1 MLVAVW
7 GDLTTASLCGSSIK
21 RKEDPRMIAGKG
33 TYLDDIRLPHMVHAT
48 FVRSPYAHAKIKSVD
63 VSKAK
68 AVQGVV
74 AAYTGA
80 DLQQKLG
87 PVPCAWHIPTDPPI
101 KVPRYTPLA
110 ADKVRYV
117 GDPVAVVVA
126 KDSYVAQDAAELVNV
141 EYDPLPSVVS
151 QEEAVKA
158 GAPQLYDDVPNN
170 TCFVWRVSGGD
181 VDRVFKDAEVV
192 VEQRFVNQRLQP
204 TAIETRGAVAQYNP
218 ASGETTVWIT
228 SQNPHVHRLL
238 LSGMTGIAEQK
249 MRVIAP
255 DVGGGF
261 GSKIPC
267 YGSEAVVVALAKE
280 LGTPVKWVETRREN
294 YLATSHGRDHVDYVE
309 LAAKRDGTILG
320 IKVKTY
326 ANMGAYLSTAGPGV
340 PTILFGLMLSGCY
353 KMRAVECVVHGV
365 VTNTTPVDAYRG
377 AGRPEASYVVER
389 MVDVLAHEIGM
400 DPADVRLK
408 NFIPSEDFP
417 YSVATGLQYDSG
429 NYQFALRKAMELVDY
444 WGVREQQKKRGSQR
458 RLLGIG
464 ISSYVEM
471 CGLGPSKVVRS
482 TGFGLGLW
490 DSAVVRVHPTGKVT
504 VYTGANPHGQ
514 GEETSFAQ
522 IAADELGVPFEDV
535 EVVHGDTSVTPF
547 GMGTYGS
554 RTLAVAGSAIAV
566 ASRKVVD
573 KAKKIAAALL
583 EAKEEDMVFES
594 GRLYVRGVP
603 AKYKTIQQVALE
615 SYTAENLPAGVEPGL
630 EATTF
635 YDPQNFVF
643 PFGSHICIVEVDAE
657 SGTIQIAK
665 YVAVDDCG
673 RQINPMLVEGQ
684 VHGGIT
690 QGVAQALWEEAV
702 YDDQGNLLTSSL
714 AEYAVPTAKE
724 VPSYLTD
731 YTFTPTRVN
740 PLGIKGIG
748 ETGTIAASEAVV
760 NAVVDALSGFGV
772 KHIDM
777 PLKPE
782 KIWRILKTSKA
793 SLT

>member
-1 MLVAVW
+1 
-7 GDLTTASLCGSSIK
+7 
-21 RKEDPRMIAGKG
+21 
-33 TYLDDIRLPHMVHAT
+33 
-48 FVRSPYAHAKIKSVD
+48 
-63 VSKAK
+63 
-68 AVQGVV
+68 
-74 AAYTGA
+74 
-80 DLQQKLG
+80 
-87 PVPCAWHIPTDPPI
+87 
-101 KVPRYTPLA
+101 
-110 ADKVRYV
+110 
-117 GDPVAVVVA
+117 
-126 KDSYVAQDAAELVNV
+126 
-141 EYDPLPSVVS
+141 
-151 QEEAVKA
+151 
-158 GAPQLYDDVPNN
+158 
-170 TCFVWRVSGGD
+170 
-181 VDRVFKDAEVV
+181 
-192 VEQRFVNQRLQP
+192 
-204 TAIETRGAVAQYNP
+204 
-218 ASGETTVWIT
+218 
-228 SQNPHVHRLL
+228 
-238 LSGMTGIAEQK
+238 

-267 YGSEAVVVALAKE
+267 YGSEAVVVALARE
-280 LGTPVKWVETRREN
+280 LGRPVKWVETRREN
-294 YLATSHGRDHVDYVE
+294 YVATSHGRDHVEYVE
-309 LAAKRDGTILG
+309 LAAKKDGTILG
-320 IKVKTY
+320 IRVKTY

-353 KMRAVECVVHGV
+353 KMRAVDCVVYGV
-365 VTNTTPVDAYRG
+365 LTNTTPVDAYRG

-389 MVDVLAHEIGM
+389 MVDTLAHEIGM
-400 DPADVRLK
+400 DPAEVRLK
-408 NFIPSEDFP
+408 NFIATEDFP
-417 YSVATGLQYDSG
+417 YTVATGLQYDSG
-429 NYQFALRKAMELVDY
+429 NYQASLKRAMELVDY
-444 WGVREQQKKRGSQR
+444 WGLREQQKKGSR
-458 RLLGIG
+458 RKLLGIG

-554 RTLAVAGSAIAV
+554 RTLSVAGSAIAV
-566 ASRKVVD
+566 ASRKVVE

-583 EAKEEDMVFES
+583 EAKEEDVVFES
-594 GRLYVRGVP
+594 GKLYVRGVP

-643 PFGSHICIVEVDAE
+643 PFGSHICVVEVDTE
-657 SGTIQIAK
+657 SGTIQIVK

-702 YDDQGNLLTSSL
+702 YDSQGNLLTSSL
-714 AEYAVPTAKE
+714 AEYAVPTTKE

-731 YTFTPTRVN
+731 FTVTPTNVN

-748 ETGTIAASEAVV
+748 ETGTIASSEAVV
-760 NAVVDALSGFGV
+760 NAVVDALWPLGV
-772 KHIDM
+772 KNIDM
-777 PLKPE
+777 PLKSE
-782 KIWRILKTSKA
+782 KIWRALKTLNVSSA
-793 SLT
+793 

>member
-1 MLVAVW
+1 LA
-7 GDLTTASLCGSSIK
+7 TASLCGSSIK

-33 TYLDDIRLPHMVHAT
+33 TYLDDVRLPGMVHAV
-48 FVRSPYAHAKIKSVD
+48 FVRSPYAHAKIKSID
-63 VSKAK
+63 ASKAK
-68 AVQGVV
+68 KVQGVV
-74 AAYTGA
+74 AVYTGA
-80 DLQQKLG
+80 ELEQKLG
-87 PVPCAWHIPTDPPI
+87 PVPCAWQVPTDPPI
-101 KVPRYTPLA
+101 KIPRYTPLA
-110 ADKVRYV
+110 VDKVRYV

-126 KDSYVAQDAAELVNV
+126 QDLYVAQDAAELVKV
-141 EYDPLPSVVS
+141 EYQLLPSVVS
-151 QEEAVKA
+151 QEEAVRP
-158 GAPQLYDDVPNN
+158 GAPQLYDNIPNN
-170 TCFVWRVSGGD
+170 TCFVWHVSGGEA
-181 VDRVFKDAEVV
+181 DRVFKDAEVIV
-192 VEQRFVNQRLQP
+192 KQRFVNQRLQP
-204 TAIETRGAVAQYNP
+204 TAIEPRGAVAQYNS

-267 YGSEAVVVALAKE
+267 YGSEAVVVALARE
-280 LGTPVKWVETRREN
+280 LGRPVKWVETRREN
-294 YLATSHGRDHVDYVE
+294 YVATSHGRDHVEYVE
-309 LAAKRDGTILG
+309 LAAKKDGTILG
-320 IKVKTY
+320 IRVKTY

-353 KMRAVECVVHGV
+353 KMRAVDCVVYGV
-365 VTNTTPVDAYRG
+365 LTNTTPVDAYRG

-389 MVDVLAHEIGM
+389 MVDTLAHEIGM
-400 DPADVRLK
+400 DPAEVRLK
-408 NFIPSEDFP
+408 NFIATEDFP
-417 YSVATGLQYDSG
+417 YTVATGLQYDSG
-429 NYQFALRKAMELVDY
+429 NYQASLKRAMELVDY
-444 WGVREQQKKRGSQR
+444 WGLREQQKKGSR
-458 RLLGIG
+458 RKLLGIG

-554 RTLAVAGSAIAV
+554 RTLSVAGSAIAV
-566 ASRKVVD
+566 ASRKVVE

-583 EAKEEDMVFES
+583 EAKEEDVVFES
-594 GRLYVRGVP
+594 GKLYVRGVP

-643 PFGSHICIVEVDAE
+643 PFGSHICVVEVDTE
-657 SGTIQIAK
+657 SGTIQIVK

-702 YDDQGNLLTSSL
+702 YDSQGNLLTSSL
-714 AEYAVPTAKE
+714 AEYAVPTTKE

-731 YTFTPTRVN
+731 FTVTPTNVN

-748 ETGTIAASEAVV
+748 ETGTIASSEAVV
-760 NAVVDALSGFGV
+760 NAVVDALWPLGV
-772 KHIDM
+772 KNIDM
-777 PLKPE
+777 PLKSE
-782 KIWRILKTSKA
+782 KIWRALKTLNVSSA
-793 SLT
+793 

>member
-1 MLVAVW
+1 LA
-7 GDLTTASLCGSSIK
+7 TASLCGSSIK

-33 TYLDDIRLPHMVHAT
+33 TYLDDVRLPGMVHAV
-48 FVRSPYAHAKIKSVD
+48 FVRSPYAHAKIKSID
-63 VSKAK
+63 ASKAK
-68 AVQGVV
+68 KVQGVV
-74 AAYTGA
+74 AVYTGA
-80 DLQQKLG
+80 ELEQKLG
-87 PVPCAWHIPTDPPI
+87 PVPCAWQVPTDPPI
-101 KVPRYTPLA
+101 KIPRYTPLA
-110 ADKVRYV
+110 VDKVRYV

-126 KDSYVAQDAAELVNV
+126 QDLYVAQDAAELVKV
-141 EYDPLPSVVS
+141 EYQLLPSVVS
-151 QEEAVKA
+151 QEEAVRP
-158 GAPQLYDDVPNN
+158 GAPQLYDNIPNN
-170 TCFVWRVSGGD
+170 TCFVWHVSGGEA
-181 VDRVFKDAEVV
+181 DRVFKDAEVIV
-192 VEQRFVNQRLQP
+192 KQRFVNQRLQP
-204 TAIETRGAVAQYNP
+204 TAIEPRGAVAQYNS

-267 YGSEAVVVALAKE
+267 YGSEAVVVALARE
-280 LGTPVKWVETRREN
+280 LGRPVKWVETRREN
-294 YLATSHGRDHVDYVE
+294 YVATSHGRDHVEYVE
-309 LAAKRDGTILG
+309 LAAKKDGTILG
-320 IKVKTY
+320 IRVKTY

-353 KMRAVECVVHGV
+353 KMRAVDCVVYGV
-365 VTNTTPVDAYRG
+365 LTNTTPVDAYRG

-389 MVDVLAHEIGM
+389 MVDTLAHEIGM
-400 DPADVRLK
+400 DPAEVRLK
-408 NFIPSEDFP
+408 NFIATEDFP
-417 YSVATGLQYDSG
+417 YTVATGLQYDSG
-429 NYQFALRKAMELVDY
+429 NYQASLKRAMKLVDY
-444 WGVREQQKKRGSQR
+444 WGLREQQKKGSR
-458 RLLGIG
+458 RKLLGIG

-554 RTLAVAGSAIAV
+554 RTLSVAGSAIAV
-566 ASRKVVD
+566 ASRKVVE

-583 EAKEEDMVFES
+583 EAKEEDVVFES
-594 GRLYVRGVP
+594 GKLYVRGVP

-643 PFGSHICIVEVDAE
+643 PFGSHICVVEVDTE
-657 SGTIQIAK
+657 SGTIQIVK

-702 YDDQGNLLTSSL
+702 YDSQGNLLTSSL
-714 AEYAVPTAKE
+714 AEYAVPTTKE

-731 YTFTPTRVN
+731 FTVTPTNVN

-748 ETGTIAASEAVV
+748 ETGTIASSEAVV
-760 NAVVDALSGFGV
+760 NAVVDALWPLGV
-772 KHIDM
+772 KNIDM
-777 PLKPE
+777 PLKSE
-782 KIWRILKTSKA
+782 KIWRALKTLNVSSA
-793 SLT
+793 

>member
-1 MLVAVW
+1 MA
-7 GDLTTASLCGSSIK
+7 TASLCGSSIK

-33 TYLDDIRLPHMVHAT
+33 TYLDDVRLPGMVHAV
-48 FVRSPYAHAKIKSVD
+48 FVRSPYAHAKIKSID
-63 VSKAK
+63 ASKAK
-68 AVQGVV
+68 KVQGVV
-74 AAYTGA
+74 AVYTGA
-80 DLQQKLG
+80 ELEQKLG
-87 PVPCAWHIPTDPPI
+87 PVPCAWQVPTDPPI
-101 KVPRYTPLA
+101 KIPRYTPLA
-110 ADKVRYV
+110 VDKVRYV

-126 KDSYVAQDAAELVNV
+126 QDLYVAQDAAELVKV
-141 EYDPLPSVVS
+141 EYQLLPSVVS
-151 QEEAVKA
+151 QEEAVRP
-158 GAPQLYDDVPNN
+158 GAPQLYDNIPNN
-170 TCFVWRVSGGD
+170 TCFVWHVSGGEA
-181 VDRVFKDAEVV
+181 DRVFKDAEVIV
-192 VEQRFVNQRLQP
+192 KQRFVNQRLQP
-204 TAIETRGAVAQYNP
+204 TAIEPRGAVAQYNS

-267 YGSEAVVVALAKE
+267 YGSEAVVVALARE
-280 LGTPVKWVETRREN
+280 LGRPVKWVETRREN
-294 YLATSHGRDHVDYVE
+294 YVATSHGRDHVEYVE
-309 LAAKRDGTILG
+309 LAAKKDGTILG
-320 IKVKTY
+320 IRVKTY

-353 KMRAVECVVHGV
+353 KMRAVDCVVYGV
-365 VTNTTPVDAYRG
+365 LTNTTPVDAYRG

-389 MVDVLAHEIGM
+389 MVDTLAHEIGM
-400 DPADVRLK
+400 DPAEVRLK
-408 NFIPSEDFP
+408 NFIATEDFP
-417 YSVATGLQYDSG
+417 YTVATGLQYDSG
-429 NYQFALRKAMELVDY
+429 NYQASLKRAMKLVDY
-444 WGVREQQKKRGSQR
+444 WGLREQQKKGSR
-458 RLLGIG
+458 RKLLGIG

-554 RTLAVAGSAIAV
+554 RTLSVAGSAIAV
-566 ASRKVVD
+566 ASRKVVE

-583 EAKEEDMVFES
+583 EAKEEDVVFES
-594 GRLYVRGVP
+594 GKLYVRGVP

-643 PFGSHICIVEVDAE
+643 PFGSHICVVEVDTE
-657 SGTIQIAK
+657 SGTIQIVK

-702 YDDQGNLLTSSL
+702 YDSQGNLLTSSL
-714 AEYAVPTAKE
+714 AEYAVPTTKE

-731 YTFTPTRVN
+731 FTVTPTNVN

-748 ETGTIAASEAVV
+748 ETGTIASSEAVV
-760 NAVVDALSGFGV
+760 NAVVDALWPLGV
-772 KHIDM
+772 KNIDM
-777 PLKPE
+777 PLKSE
-782 KIWRILKTSKA
+782 KIWRALKTLNVSSA
-793 SLT
+793 